1 MLVWLLKFLSGGV
14 LKSVLGHLESK
25 AKTETERD
33 RIKSQVAIEEIR
45 AEIARRSA
53 QKDIIVAQLGHP
65 VAWAPRF
72 LAELTATLYF
82 MAIVIDAMFQL
93 PGDIS
98 ELPAPV
104 AAVMAT
110 IFGGMFLKEAV
121 GRTVEKVTK
130 RWQLSP

>member
-1 MLVWLLKFLSGGV
+1 MLAFILKFLGGGV
-14 LKSVLGHLESK
+14 LTKVLGHLESK
-25 AKTETERD
+25 ARTETERE
-33 RIKSQVAIEEIR
+33 RIRTTVTIEEIKS
-45 AEIARRSA
+45 EISRRNA
-53 QKDIIVAQLGHP
+53 QKDIVVAQLGHP
-65 VAWAPRF
+65 VAWVPRF
-72 LAELTATLYF
+72 LAELTATFYF

-121 GRTVEKVTK
+121 GQVVQKVQK
-130 RWQLSP
+130 V